1 MSRIKRLSPNL
12 INKIAAGEVIERPA
26 SVVKEVAENAMDAGA
41 TRIDITVEK
50 GGTELIRIT
59 DNGCGMDA
67 DDLML
72 AVTSHATSKLRS
84 EEDLFSVATMGF
96 RGEAMASIAEISHMT
111 VRSRVNPDVKPTIGE
126 AIRLE
131 SAEAVSGAELNIV
144 GGVYEAPVPC
154 GTPAGTCIEVRNL
167 FFNTPV
173 RRKFLRNPSTEFGHI
188 TETVQRLALASP
200 QIHWTLKHNG
210 RVIYDLPATQEQ
222 LQRIADVEGKELAAD
237 LLYVEKQFGEIFIHG
252 YVARPHH
259 HRSNPKMQ
267 FLFLNGRPIRDR
279 ALQHALNEA
288 YRGLLITN
296 RYPICFLELEMPLT
310 LVDVNVHPTKMEVRF
325 QDSGIVYGQLLATLR
340 EKFLTTN
347 LSTYVGGAPSAKEPF
362 TPINETF
369 RNMDEQSG
377 ENLSAVPKKSVQ
389 KVLEWPQETRKESL
403 APPFRPFEDIP
414 RQEMN
419 ISSASRPSAM
429 EKKRDVEEKSITSN
443 GSFPR
448 SATSSPGKNAPFV
461 GTISQKA
468 IQIHRRYIVT
478 QCDEGIMVI
487 DQHAMHERIL
497 YESLKSRMRTMSVE
511 IQRLLVPEP
520 VDLRPTEA
528 ASLLEHRATL
538 ESIGIL
544 VESFGGNTILVHGLP
559 AVLFAFSKGG
569 RIQADELL
577 HEMLEFLR
585 TEGNKLTLER
595 FVEHILHTVAC
606 KAAVKAGQSLSP
618 MEIEQLL
625 DQYRECTQ
633 ADHCPHGRPAVLI
646 WSCHELDKLF
656 CRIG

>member
-1 MSRIKRLSPNL
+1 MSRIQRLSPGL

-41 TRIDITVEK
+41 TRIDIAIEK
-50 GGTELIRIT
+50 GGTELIRVT

-67 DDLML
+67 DDLVL

-154 GTPAGTCIEVRNL
+154 GAPAGTCIEVRNL

-188 TETVQRLALASP
+188 TETFQRLALSSP

-210 RVIYDLPATQEQ
+210 RMFYDLPATPDR
-222 LQRIADVEGKELAAD
+222 LQRIADIEGKELAGD
-237 LLYVEKQFGEIFIHG
+237 LLYVEKRFGEIYIHG
-252 YVARPHH
+252 YVARPNHY
-259 HRSNPKMQ
+259 RSNPKMQ

-288 YRGLLITN
+288 YRGLLVSN
-296 RYPICFLELEMPLT
+296 RYPICFLDLEMPLS

-347 LSTYVGGAPSAKEPF
+347 LSTYVGGTPPEESSF

-369 RNMDEQSG
+369 RNMDEQKG
-377 ENLSAVPKKSVQ
+377 ENLSTIPVSPAPSVQ
-389 KVLEWPQETRKESL
+389 KVLEWPQETRKDPP

-414 RQEMN
+414 RQGTTAYRVARASERSGEGKTE
-419 ISSASRPSAM
+419 ISE
-429 EKKRDVEEKSITSN
+429 EKKEV
-443 GSFPR
+443 
-448 SATSSPGKNAPFV
+448 SAVSSGKNAPPV
-461 GTISQKA
+461 GTIPQKA

-478 QCDEGIMVI
+478 QCEDGMMVI

-528 ASLLEHRATL
+528 AQLLEHRATL
-538 ESIGIL
+538 ESMGIL

-559 AVLFAFSKGG
+559 AILFTFSKGG
-569 RIQADELL
+569 RVQADELL
-577 HEMLEFLR
+577 QEILEFLQN
-585 TEGNKLTLER
+585 EGNKLTLER
-595 FVEHILHTVAC
+595 FVDHILHTVAC

-625 DQYRECTQ
+625 DQYRDCSQ

-656 CRIG
+656 CRIV